1 LNTLA
6 WRVKRRP
13 SHFLNGI
20 DVWAFLSVEI
30 ALLMIFMTYSPPFHH
45 QEVDYAYANNAT
57 PQSEARREDAIHI
70 AISRDGNVFLD
81 YKQVRL
87 EDLKGE
93 IQTSI
98 RNGAEHKVYLKA
110 DARCMYRDVARVID
124 ELRAANIRKIAF
136 ITAQRQAQAS
146 N

>member
-1 LNTLA
+1 
-6 WRVKRRP
+6 
-13 SHFLNGI
+13 
-20 DVWAFLSVEI
+20 
-30 ALLMIFMTYSPPFHH
+30 MIIRQAAH
-45 QEVDYAYANNAT
+45 
-57 PQSEARREDAIHI
+57 
-70 AISRDGNVFLD
+70 GNVFLD

-98 RNGAEHKVYLKA
+98 RNGAEDKVYLKA

-136 ITAQRQAQAS
+136 ITAQRQTQAS

>member
-1 LNTLA
+1 MNTLA
-6 WRVKRRP
+6 RRVKRRP
-13 SHFLNGI
+13 SRFLNGI

-30 ALLMIFMTYSPPFHH
+30 ALLMILMTNAPPFHH
-45 QEVDYAYANNAT
+45 WAVDYAYANNAI
-57 PQSEARREDAIHI
+57 PQPGARREDAINI

-81 YKQVRL
+81 DKQVRL
-87 EDLKGE
+87 EDLKGQ

-98 RNGAEHKVYLKA
+98 RNGAEDKVYFKV
-110 DARCMYRDVARVID
+110 DARCMYRDVARVVD

-136 ITAQRQAQAS
+136 ITNQRQAQAS